1 MQSINL
7 RQQLKL
13 IKILPN
19 FLTILNALCG
29 CFAILCIFNELS
41 FLNFGYQ
48 SALILVLL
56 GAVLDFLDGYLAKL
70 LDAKSKLGVQLDSMS
85 DLITFS
91 LAPSLLI
98 YDFLQNISA
107 DFKFTPFF
115 AFLILI
121 FSMIRLARFNTLP
134 TKSYFLG
141 LPTPANG
148 IFFMGIP
155 FISFY
160 IDPIIIIITII
171 VSSLL
176 LVSNVKFESFKK
188 DYTKADKGYFYIL
201 FFLLILSALI
211 CLFIYQIDIFNF
223 ISLAVLIYV
232 FSSLLFNFYKS
243 F

>member
-1 MQSINL
+1 MSFINS
-7 RQQLKL
+7 
-13 IKILPN
+13 
-19 FLTILNALCG
+19 A
-29 CFAILCIFNELS
+29 
-41 FLNFGYQ
+41 YH
-48 SALILVLL
+48 SALVLVLI

-70 LDAKSKLGVQLDSMS
+70 LNAKSKIGVQLDSMS

-91 LAPSLLI
+91 LTPSILI
-98 YDFLQNISA
+98 YDLLQNQSP
-107 DFKFTPFF
+107 DFEYTPFF

-148 IFFMGIP
+148 VFFMGLP
-155 FISFY
+155 FISFS
-160 IDPIIIIITII
+160 IDSTVVVIIIII
-171 VSSLL
+171 SSFL

-188 DYTKADKGYFYIL
+188 DFTKTNKVYFYIL
-201 FFLLILSALI
+201 LFVLILSAIL
-211 CLFIYQIDIFNF
+211 CLFIYQIDIFNLV
-223 ISLAVLIYV
+223 SLAVLIYI